1 MGSRPRVGIGVP
13 GHVLLPVQKE
23 IRHTT
28 NKKTGHLANAEIPQ
42 MADASRGRLWY
53 NRHR

>member
-13 GHVLLPVQKE
+13 GHVLSPVQKE
-23 IRHTT
+23 IGQTT
-28 NKKTGHLANAEIPQ
+28 NKKTGHLANPKIPQ